1 MEIADNILKELLKN
15 CYFLNGTAYA
25 GKSTMVRLLA
35 QRHGGIECGEN
46 YHDALMEATD
56 PVCQPNLGYF
66 QTMGSWHEFVSRS
79 PEDYVAWLDGCS
91 REAAQLE
98 IVQLLRL
105 SQSGKKIFV
114 DTNIAPEWLKKIAS
128 WDHVAILLSPQSL
141 SVERFFDRPD
151 AEKQFLYRQ
160 ILEGPDPE
168 GTMANFRACVALA
181 NSRSRCEA
189 FVDSGFFTHLRTEE
203 STIEGTLA
211 ALETH
216 FGLC

>member
-1 MEIADNILKELLKN
+1 MTGKDIYGDRGQYFEEAFEKLL
-15 CYFLNGTAYA
+15 LPNGTAYA

-35 QRHGGIECGEN
+35 QRHDGIECGEN

-66 QTMGSWHEFVSRS
+66 QTMGGWHEFVS
-79 PEDYVAWLDGCS
+79 WLDGCS

-168 GTMANFRACVALA
+168 GPMANFRACVALA
-181 NSRSRCEA
+181 NSRSRYEA
-189 FVDSGFFTHLRTEE
+189 FANSGFFTYLRTEE

-216 FGLC
+216 FGFC

>member
-1 MEIADNILKELLKN
+1 MEIADNILRELLKN
-15 CYFLNGTAYA
+15 CYFIIGTAYA

-35 QRHGGIECGEN
+35 QKHDGIECGEN
-46 YHDALMEATD
+46 YHDVLMEATD
-56 PVCQPNLGYF
+56 PVHQPNLGYF
-66 QTMGSWHEFVSRS
+66 QTMGGWHEFVSRK

-114 DTNIAPEWLKKIAS
+114 DTNISPEWLKKIAS

-189 FVDSGFFTHLRTEE
+189 FADSGFFTHLRTEE

>member
-35 QRHGGIECGEN
+35 EKYGGIECGEN

-114 DTNIAPEWLKKIAS
+114 DTNIAPERLKQISS
-128 WDHVAILLSPQSL
+128 WDRVAILLSPQSL

-189 FVDSGFFTHLRTEE
+189 FADSGFFTHLRTEE

>member
-1 MEIADNILKELLKN
+1 MEIADNILRSLLQN

-56 PVCQPNLGYF
+56 PIHQPGLGYF
-66 QTMGSWHEFVSRS
+66 QTMSGWHEFVSRS
-79 PEDYVAWLDGCS
+79 PEEYVAWMEGTS
-91 REAAQLE
+91 REAAELE
-98 IVQLLRL
+98 VIQLLRL

-114 DTNIAPEWLKKIAS
+114 DTNISPERLKQISS

-160 ILEGPDPE
+160 ILEGPEPE
-168 GTMANFRACVALA
+168 KTMANFRACMALA
-181 NSRSRCEA
+181 NSPERYEKFA
-189 FVDSGFFTHLRTEE
+189 QSGFFTYHRTEE
-203 STIEGTLA
+203 STIEEALA
-211 ALETH
+211 ALEGH
-216 FGLC
+216 FGL